1 MKTTEEVLE
10 ILREFKRTQGEKY
23 GIEQI
28 GLFGSFARGEQNEN
42 SDIDVCMTYRKA
54 IDFFILQD
62 INESLEHIFNQKVD
76 LLTLHRNM
84 RPYFRQKLDN
94 DAIYV

>member
-1 MKTTEEVLE
+1 MKTAEEVLE

-54 IDFFILQD
+54 IDFFTLQD
-62 INESLEHIFNQKVD
+62 INESLEHLFNKKVD